1 MSEHNEVGKEGENL
15 AVAYLKKE
23 GYLILGRNLFFR
35 KAELDI
41 VARKG
46 NDLVFVEVKTRTKG
60 SLLSP
65 EQAVDYRK
73 QKFIIEGA
81 SAYIEKEDLDLD
93 ARFDIISVVING
105 NDSEIDHI
113 ENAFYP
119 ST

>member
-1 MSEHNEVGKEGENL
+1 MSEHNEVGKQGEDI
-15 AVAYLKKE
+15 AAAYLQQQ
-23 GYLILGRNLFFR
+23 GYELLGRNLFFR

-46 NDLVFVEVKTRTKG
+46 GDLVFVEVKTRSKG
-60 SLLSP
+60 ALMSP

-81 SAYIEKEDLDLD
+81 AAFIEQSDLDLD
-93 ARFDIISVVING
+93 ARFDIISIVLNG
-105 NDSEIDHI
+105 DDSEIDHI